1 MQQNFEE
8 AKAEIMWQQIA
19 YKVCDECKVDS
30 LECGSRY
37 GNRRKCRI
45 LIEELDKIYAYDC
58 GVTGEENGSGS
69 L

>member
-8 AKAEIMWQQIA
+8 AKAEIMWQKVA
-19 YKVCDECKVDS
+19 YEVCDKCTIDS

-58 GVTGEENGSGS
+58 GDTGELKGE
-69 L
+69 